1 MLIKLKPRAPR
12 DLGEIV
18 IDDCLFAVG
27 RHEAPFASLDP
38 ALTEK
43 LSRRHARIFEQ
54 DGVVYLADLGSLNG
68 TSVGGQ
74 PVGKEPV
81 SVHRGDEICFAGL
94 CYQAEIVDVTA
105 TRGEPGPA
113 SPPVRLILWPEN
125 PQLSLEPIVV
135 TEFPFLINKASDVFA
150 RYKEQLPA
158 EVSYISRRHAHIF
171 LRNNQLYI
179 EDLGS
184 TNGTYLDGVRL
195 EEHARLLHDGK
206 RVAFGG
212 DQFAYRVELVYETGD
227 ATGAA
232 ANDGVSTQAL
242 RAAGNDI
249 TKTTFVT
256 SASSFLEIFCCED
269 EEAAAEVQAPE
280 AAAAVETRRGA
291 GPQTVRG
298 WRGLYRR
305 SRTLWR
311 EMRTA
316 LADDP
321 QARPDRRRRLALVLF
336 GVAVLA
342 AMAAGLWL
350 RTSPEREI
358 GELVERAAYP
368 EAATRA
374 DQYLRSHPDDRDIV
388 ALGNAALLQ
397 ATVPEW
403 MEAIA
408 SGRFA
413 DAEARIARSRALVE
427 HNAEGGALL
436 DLLAWT
442 TGLERF
448 VAERGGAN
456 APVLMF
462 NDEARIVALL
472 DDWEPNAT
480 EHRHRLETMTRTI
493 PAFGTL
499 RAQLFSHVR
508 TLRSLKALELVAIE
522 RLVATV
528 GDTLEA
534 GDPTTLT
541 AVLNDFE
548 MRYPR
553 IGGVDKL
560 RADLG
565 RYLAVSAARDEED
578 WIKAYRLVH
587 ESSFETPPFRRR
599 IASLQAG
606 ELPRADFIAAYDG
619 AMEAWRQGQLDKAI
633 ADLEKLAAG
642 PWGGAARRQ
651 LERGRERQRQ
661 YADLL
666 AAKSGAGYEDRLL
679 EFYSRLD
686 PAQDQYFVEVLAE
699 DIRKHSEIALG
710 EAEQSYVAARSIW
723 QKYREGGGIRGMQR
737 LEPSVSAAYRQLAT
751 SLSAAYRH
759 IGQSLRVCKLL
770 DRKCPSEW
778 HELHARITNEVML
791 QRRSLAELALV
802 LEPALNK
809 AKLDLLPVPP
819 EPEVGVGA
827 GAASNGLP

>member
-68 TSVGGQ
+68 TSVGGH

-113 SPPVRLILWPEN
+113 SPPLRLILWPEN
-125 PQLSLEPIVV
+125 PQVSLEPIVV

-150 RYKEQLPA
+150 RYKDQLPA
-158 EVSYISRRHAHIF
+158 DVSYISRRHAHIF
-171 LRNNQLYI
+171 VRNNQLYI

-195 EEHARLLHDGK
+195 DEHARLLHDGK

-212 DQFAYRVELVYETGD
+212 DQFAYRVALVYETGE

-232 ANDGVSTQAL
+232 ANDGLSTQAL
-242 RAAGNDI
+242 RAGNDI

-269 EEAAAEVQAPE
+269 EEAAPEVQAPE
-280 AAAAVETRRGA
+280 AAAAVEIGRPAGA
-291 GPQTVRG
+291 QTARG

-311 EMRTA
+311 EMRTS
-316 LADDP
+316 LADEP
-321 QARPDRRRRLALVLF
+321 QAGTGRRRRPALVLL
-336 GVAVLA
+336 GVAALA
-342 AMAAGLWL
+342 AIGAGLWS
-350 RTSPEREI
+350 RTTPEREI
-358 GELVERAAYP
+358 SELMERAAYP
-368 EAATRA
+368 EAAMRA
-374 DQYLRSHPDDRDIV
+374 DEHLLSHPDDRDIV
-388 ALGNAALLQ
+388 ALGNEALLQ

-403 MEAIA
+403 MAAIG

-413 DAEARIARSRALVE
+413 DAEARVARSRGLVE
-427 HNAEGGALL
+427 HNAEGRALL
-436 DLLAWT
+436 ELLAWT

-448 VAERGGAN
+448 FVERGGAD
-456 APVLMF
+456 APVRMF
-462 NDEARIVALL
+462 DDEARIVALL
-472 DDWEPNAT
+472 DEWEPNAT
-480 EHRHRLETMTRTI
+480 EQRHRLETLTRTV

-499 RAQLFSHVR
+499 RAQLFSQVR
-508 TLRSLKALELVAIE
+508 TLRSLKALELKAID
-522 RLVATV
+522 RLAATV
-528 GDTLEA
+528 GATLEA

-560 RADLG
+560 RADLD
-565 RYLAVSAARDEED
+565 RYLAVSAAREDED

-587 ESSFETPPFRRR
+587 EGSFETPPFRNR
-599 IASLQAG
+599 IASLQASG
-606 ELPRADFIAAYDG
+606 LPSADFIAAYDG
-619 AMEAWRQGQLDKAI
+619 AVEAWRQGRLDEAI
-633 ADLEKLAAG
+633 TDLEKLAAG
-642 PWGGAARRQ
+642 PWGEVARRQ

-661 YADLL
+661 YADLV
-666 AAKSGAGYEDRLL
+666 AAKQGAGYQDRLL
-679 EFYSRLD
+679 EFYSGLD
-686 PAQDQYFVEVLAE
+686 PAQDQYFAEVLAA
-699 DIRKHSEIALG
+699 DIRKHSAIAFG
-710 EAEQSYVAARSIW
+710 KAEQSYAAARSIW
-723 QKYREGGGIRGMQR
+723 QTYREGGGIRGMQR
-737 LEPSVSAAYRQLAT
+737 LEPSVSAGYRQLAT
-751 SLSAAYRH
+751 GLSASYRH

-770 DRKCPSEW
+770 NRQCPSEW

-819 EPEVGVGA
+819 EPVA
-827 GAASNGLP
+827 GADPASNGLP